1 MLKKRVKKTYRVSV
15 DFVEKLEKLN
25 RLEEEQEYP
34 LSQSQLLDEMI
45 DEYYARHV
53 YKKSELDFLPI
64 TKGAVNDSL
73 RLFTKE
79 IATFHNALLD
89 ALYERLEEFDGNGNK
104 DKQA

>member
-1 MLKKRVKKTYRVSV
+1 MYSEKRRSYRTSKNFT
-15 DFVEKLEKLN
+15 DKLAKLMEMEKDKD
-25 RLEEEQEYP
+25 YP

-45 DEYYARHV
+45 DEYYARHL

>member
-1 MLKKRVKKTYRVSV
+1 MKKRVKKTYRVSV

-25 RLEEEQEYP
+25 KLEEEQEFP
-34 LSQSQLLDEMI
+34 LSQSQLFDEMI

-64 TKGAVNDSL
+64 TKEAVNDSL
-73 RLFTKE
+73 SLFTKE

-89 ALYERLEEFDGNGNK
+89 ALYEKIEEFDKDGHK